1 MKIAYLYDCV
11 YPYAIGGVERRV
23 FELARRLS
31 KKGHEVH
38 LFGMKY
44 WEGKPTLEHDGVF
57 LHGVCPA
64 GSLYS
69 DGKRTVK
76 PAVSY
81 AWHILTPLLREK
93 FDIIDAQQFPYL
105 HCFPAKASSV
115 IKRTP
120 LVITWHEVWGDYW
133 HQYLLRWGFFG
144 KSIEWGVSRLSQ
156 NMVAVSP
163 STARS
168 LHSLGFANEITLIPN
183 GIDCSH
189 IDAVPPSSL
198 TSDIIF
204 AGRFIGEKNVDLVI
218 GALDLLRRENPDV
231 RAVIIGDGP
240 KKSSL
245 YRMVRDLNLGK
256 HVTFT
261 GFLDDPDE
269 VIALMKASKV
279 FVFPSVREG
288 FGMAAL
294 EAMAC
299 GVPVV
304 TVDHPRNATTDLVT
318 PETGVITSLSPR
330 SVSAA
335 IQTCL
340 QDRSRFN
347 EACRMKAKN
356 YDWESIVGR
365 TERYYASVMR

>member
-11 YPYAIGGVERRV
+11 YPYKIGGVERRV
-23 FELARRLS
+23 WELARRLS
-31 KKGHEVH
+31 KKGHEIH
-38 LFGMKY
+38 LFGMKF
-44 WEGKPTLEHDGVF
+44 WEGKSTLEHNGFF

-69 DGKRTVK
+69 GGKRTVR
-76 PAVSY
+76 PALSY
-81 AWHILTPLLREK
+81 GYHILAPLLLEK
-93 FDIIDAQQFPYL
+93 FDLVDAQQFPYL
-105 HCFPAKASSV
+105 HCFPAKISSV
-115 IKRTP
+115 LKKSP

-133 HQYLLRWGFFG
+133 YQYLGRWGFFG
-144 KSIEWGVSRLSQ
+144 KSIEWGVSRLSR

-163 STARS
+163 STARD
-168 LHSLGFANEITLIPN
+168 LHSLGFMNKITIIPN

-240 KKSSL
+240 EKGSL
-245 YRMVRDLNLGK
+245 HQMVRDRNLDK

-299 GVPVV
+299 GLPVV
-304 TVDHPRNATTDLVT
+304 TVNHLRNATMDLVT
-318 PETGVITSLSPR
+318 PNTGVITPLSPNGI
-330 SVSAA
+330 SAA
-335 IQTCL
+335 IQRCL
-340 QDRSRFN
+340 QDRLRFK

-356 YDWESIVGR
+356 YDWESVVDR
-365 TERYYASVMR
+365 TEHYYASVLR